1 MKIQPKFKWDRQ
13 WDYFTSLRTSVFYNW
28 YSQKQ
33 HTVFRTDRSA
43 ETVLLDKQET
53 SLKFLLVEKHVQTIL
68 VFFTKTANGNGSYRN
83 WPINRIHQGTERTT
97 CKSCSGDTWSE
108 GRLLIS
114 SPKSIGKGGT
124 TTNHKNPSSK
134 NGASL
139 LYIQQ
144 SLLFIQQ
151 KSLNKNHPQRLPQM
165 LNCQLAGGPIGFVDE
180 AMLATP
186 PFTRELHLAEMS
198 WLEGNGSTCRSNIL
212 A

>member
-13 WDYFTSLRTSVFYNW
+13 WDYFTSLRTSAFYNW
-28 YSQKQ
+28 YSQKKNIQ
-33 HTVFRTDRSA
+33 CFAVTVQPKRC
-43 ETVLLDKQET
+43 
-53 SLKFLLVEKHVQTIL
+53 
-68 VFFTKTANGNGSYRN
+68 FFTNRNIPEIPLSSNMFKPSGFFSQKLLTVTVATGMDLSTTSTKVQNARLANPAVVTPVRSQVFNASPG
-83 WPINRIHQGTERTT
+83 E
-97 CKSCSGDTWSE
+97 
-108 GRLLIS
+108 LLAS
-114 SPKSIGKGGT
+114 
-124 TTNHKNPSSK
+124 SSK

-151 KSLNKNHPQRLPQM
+151 KSLNKNHPQRMPQM

-198 WLEGNGSTCRSNIL
+198 
-212 A
+212 